1 MKVLLWIQR
10 YVIIWIFPRVW
21 SVIGPSGGET
31 ALKENEISLKEAPY
45 ESFPDH
51 FDLNSLATSP
61 EQGGLITYLSLNAPF
76 IGA

>member
-1 MKVLLWIQR
+1 ML
-10 YVIIWIFPRVW
+10 W
-21 SVIGPSGGET
+21 SVGET

-45 ESFPDH
+45 ESIPDH